1 MDSVSSIFGVNGEL
15 QTSAVNAVS
24 PIAQLQTRT
33 AEAQAAQTAADAQ
46 AAQED
51 TVHLSAQAQAQQLYE
66 RGSTENEIARTLNT
80 TTQIV
85 DGYLGLTFKKE
96 LARTLHPPLKA

>member
-1 MDSVSSIFGVNGEL
+1 MDSIGPISSVNGEL

-24 PIAQLQTRT
+24 PTAQLQTRT

-51 TVHLSAQAQAQQLYE
+51 TVHLSAQAQAQRLYE
-66 RGSTENEIARTLNT
+66 RGSTEDEIAHTLNT
-80 TTQIV
+80 TAQMV